1 MNVRVL
7 TDVLAIDR
15 EFTYTVPEGWA
26 DDPRFGVGTMVRVV
40 LHGRRVGGWITEVG
54 VEAPEE
60 VELTP
65 LAKLSSVGP
74 GRELMDLSEWAA
86 WRWAGRRAHFL
97 RTASPQ
103 RVVAGLPR
111 PQRSRMVPSG
121 DYADHFEGEGRTL
134 RQGPSDDPL
143 PIALA
148 AASRGQALI
157 LVPDHGRADDLARR
171 LGREG
176 AWAVRYP
183 DGWDAAAAG
192 ATVVGTLSAAWAP
205 APDLAAVLVVD
216 EHDESYRS
224 ESAPTW
230 SGRDVAVE
238 RARRAG
244 VPCVLLSPVP
254 SLEALRSRPV
264 MRPSRGT
271 ERDSWPQVEVVDRR
285 GEDPGRA
292 GLYSPELVRALRDGG
307 RAACVLNRRGRA
319 LLLACHLCGE
329 LAVCT
334 ECNAPM
340 RQTEDKQLRCRA
352 GDHVRPLVC
361 AECGSTKMR
370 NLRAGVKRVREEI
383 EALIRTPV
391 AEATG
396 SGYDGPP
403 TARVVVGTEAV
414 LHLGRPFD
422 TVAFLE
428 FDQELLAPR
437 FRARE
442 QALALIA
449 RAARITGPRDA
460 GGKIVLQTRLPDD
473 PAVTA
478 ALQADPAQLAR
489 AERDRRQELGLPP
502 YGAIAVVSGPV
513 AGDYMERFG
522 TPLGVQIAPDPSGQ
536 YFLRAPDYDT
546 LCDALA
552 SAERPSGRLRIDVDP
567 IRAI

>member
-26 DDPRFGVGTMVRVV
+26 DDPRFGVGAVVRVV
-40 LHGRRVGGWITEVG
+40 LHGRRVGGWITEMG
-54 VEAPEE
+54 VEAPGE
-60 VELTP
+60 VDLTP
-65 LAKLSSVGP
+65 LAKLSSLGP
-74 GRELMDLSEWAA
+74 GRELIDLSAWAA

-103 RVVAGLPR
+103 RVVAALPKS
-111 PQRSRMVPSG
+111 QRSRTVPSG
-121 DYADHFEGEGRTL
+121 DYADLFEGEGRTL

-157 LVPDHGRADDLARR
+157 LVPDHSRADDLARQ

-183 DGWDAAAAG
+183 DGWAGAAAG

-244 VPCVLLSPVP
+244 VPCVLLSPAP
-254 SLEALRSRPV
+254 SLEALRSRPA
-264 MRPSRGT
+264 MRPSRGA

-285 GEDPGRA
+285 SEDPGRA

-307 RAACVLNRRGRA
+307 RVACVLNRRGRA

-334 ECNAPM
+334 ECDAPM

-352 GDHVRPLVC
+352 GDHFRPMVC

-396 SGYDGPP
+396 SGYVGPP

-422 TVAFLE
+422 VVAFLE

-449 RAARITGPRDA
+449 RAARITGSRES

-473 PAVTA
+473 PVVTA
-478 ALQADPAQLAR
+478 ALRADPALLAR

-502 YGAIAVVSGPV
+502 YGAIAVVSGPE
-513 AGDYMERFG
+513 AGEYMARLG
-522 TPLGVQIAPDPSGQ
+522 TPLGVQIAPDPGGQ
-536 YFLRAPDYDT
+536 FFLRAPDYDT

-552 SAERPSGRLRIDVDP
+552 SVERPSGRLRIDVDP

>member
-1 MNVRVL
+1 
-7 TDVLAIDR
+7 
-15 EFTYTVPEGWA
+15 
-26 DDPRFGVGTMVRVV
+26 MVRVV

-54 VEAPEE
+54 VEAPAEMD
-60 VELTP
+60 LTP
-65 LAKLSSVGP
+65 LAKLSSLGP
-74 GRELMDLSEWAA
+74 RRELIDLSGWAA

-97 RTASPQ
+97 RTASPP
-103 RVVAGLPR
+103 RVVTGLPR

-121 DYADHFEGEGRTL
+121 DYADLFDGEGRTL
-134 RQGPSDDPL
+134 RHAPSDDPL

-171 LGREG
+171 LGRQG
-176 AWAVRYP
+176 AWVARYP
-183 DGWDAAAAG
+183 DGWAAAAAG

-205 APDLAAVLVVD
+205 APDLAAVLVID

-230 SGRDVAVE
+230 SGRDVALE

-264 MRPSRGT
+264 MGPPRGT
-271 ERDSWPQVEVVDRR
+271 ERAGWPKVDVVDRR
-285 GEDPGRA
+285 SEDPGRA
-292 GLYSPELVRALRDGG
+292 GLYSPKLVQALLDGG
-307 RAACVLNRRGRA
+307 RAACVLNRRGRS
-319 LLLACHLCGE
+319 LLLACRVCGE

-334 ECNAPM
+334 ECGTSM
-340 RQTEDKQLRCRA
+340 RQDDDKRLVCRSA
-352 GDHVRPLVC
+352 GHSRPVVC
-361 AECGSTKMR
+361 AECGSTGMR
-370 NLRAGVKRVREEI
+370 NLRAGIKRVREEI
-383 EALIRTPV
+383 EALVRTPV

-396 SGYDGPP
+396 SGYVGAP

-428 FDQELLAPR
+428 LDQELLAPR

-449 RAARITGPRDA
+449 RAARITGPGEA
-460 GGKIVLQTRLPDD
+460 GGKIVLQTRMPDD
-473 PAVTA
+473 PVVAA
-478 ALQADPAQLAR
+478 ALRADPAQLAR
-489 AERDRRQELGLPP
+489 SERDRRQELGLPP

-513 AGDYMERFG
+513 AGEYMERFG
-522 TPLGVQIAPDPSGQ
+522 TPLGVQIAPDPGGQ
-536 YFLRAPDYDT
+536 FFLRAPDYDT

-552 SAERPSGRLRIDVDP
+552 SVERPSGRLRIDVDP
-567 IRAI
+567 VRAI

>member
-1 MNVRVL
+1 
-7 TDVLAIDR
+7 
-15 EFTYTVPEGWA
+15 
-26 DDPRFGVGTMVRVV
+26 MVRVV

-54 VEAPEE
+54 VESPEG

-65 LAKLSSVGP
+65 LAKLSSLGP
-74 GRELMDLSEWAA
+74 DRGLIDLSQWAA

-97 RTASPQ
+97 RTASPP

-111 PQRSRMVPSG
+111 PQRSRVVSSG
-121 DYADHFEGEGRTL
+121 DYADLFEGEGRTL

-143 PIALA
+143 PVALA

-157 LVPDHGRADDLARR
+157 LVPDHDRADELARR

-176 AWAVRYP
+176 VWAARHP
-183 DGWDAAAAG
+183 DGWAAAAAG
-192 ATVVGTLSAAWAP
+192 ATVVGTVSAAWAP
-205 APDLAAVLVVD
+205 APDLAAVLVID

-230 SGRDVAVE
+230 SGRDVAME
-238 RARRAG
+238 RAQRAG

-254 SLEALRSRPV
+254 TLEALRSRPV
-264 MRPSRGT
+264 MRPSRGG
-271 ERDSWPQVEVVDRR
+271 ERASWPQVEVVDRR

-292 GLYSPELVRALRDGG
+292 GLYSPKLVQSLRDGG
-307 RAACVLNRRGRA
+307 RAACVLNRRGRS
-319 LLLACHLCGE
+319 LLLACRVCGE

-334 ECNAPM
+334 ECGASM
-340 RQTEDKQLRCRA
+340 RQEDDKRLVCRSA
-352 GDHVRPLVC
+352 GHSRPVVC
-361 AECGSTKMR
+361 AECGSTGMR

-383 EALIRTPV
+383 EALVRTPV
-391 AEATG
+391 AEATS

-442 QALALIA
+442 QALALVA

-473 PAVTA
+473 PVVTA
-478 ALQADPAQLAR
+478 ALRADPALVAR

-502 YGAIAVVSGPV
+502 YGAIAVVSGPE
-513 AGDYMERFG
+513 AGEFMERFG
-522 TPLGVQIAPDPSGQ
+522 TPLGVQIAPDPGGQ
-536 YFLRAPDYDT
+536 FFLRAPDYDT
-546 LCDALA
+546 LCDTLA
-552 SAERPSGRLRIDVDP
+552 AVERPSGRLRIDVDP

>member
-7 TDVLAIDR
+7 TDVIAIDK
-15 EFTYTVPEGWA
+15 EFTYAVPDGWA
-26 DDPRFGVGTMVRVV
+26 DDPRFGVGAMVRVA

-54 VEAPEE
+54 VEPPEGM
-60 VELTP
+60 ELTP
-65 LAKLSSVGP
+65 LAKLSSQGP
-74 GRELMDLSEWAA
+74 DRGLIDLSEWAA

-97 RTASPQ
+97 RTASPS
-103 RVVAGLPR
+103 RVVAALPR

-121 DYADHFEGEGRTL
+121 DYADLFEGEGHTL

-157 LVPDHGRADDLARR
+157 LVPDHGRADEMARR

-176 AWAVRYP
+176 VWAVRYP
-183 DGWDAAAAG
+183 DGWAGAAAG
-192 ATVVGTLSAAWAP
+192 ATVVGTVSAAWAP

-224 ESAPTW
+224 ESTPTW

-254 SLEALRSRPV
+254 SLEALRSRPL
-264 MRPSRGT
+264 MRLSRGT
-271 ERDSWPQVEVVDRR
+271 ERASWPQVEVVDRR
-285 GEDPGRA
+285 SEDPGRA
-292 GLYSPELVRALRDGG
+292 GLYSPQLVQALRDGG
-307 RAACVLNRRGRA
+307 QAACVLNRRGRS
-319 LLLACHLCGE
+319 LLLACRVCGE

-334 ECNAPM
+334 ECGASMGQDDDKRLVCRSGGHSRPM
-340 RQTEDKQLRCRA
+340 
-352 GDHVRPLVC
+352 VC
-361 AECGSTKMR
+361 AECGSTGMR

-383 EALIRTPV
+383 EALLRTPV

-396 SGYDGPP
+396 RGYDGPP

-414 LHLGRPFD
+414 LHLGRPFGL
-422 TVAFLE
+422 VAFLE

-437 FRARE
+437 FRGRE
-442 QALALIA
+442 QALAFIA

-473 PAVTA
+473 PVVTA
-478 ALQADPAQLAR
+478 ALRADPALLAR
-489 AERDRRQELGLPP
+489 AERDRRQDLGLPP
-502 YGAIAVVSGPV
+502 YGAIAVVSGPE
-513 AGDYMERFG
+513 AGEFMERFG

-536 YFLRAPDYDT
+536 FFLRAPDYDI
-546 LCDALA
+546 LCAALA
-552 SAERPSGRLRIDVDP
+552 AVERPGGRLRIDVDP

>member
-7 TDVLAIDR
+7 TDVLALDR

-65 LAKLSSVGP
+65 LAKLSSLGP
-74 GRELMDLSEWAA
+74 GRELMDLSAWAA

-97 RTASPQ
+97 RTASPP

-111 PQRSRMVPSG
+111 PRRSRMVPSG
-121 DYADHFEGEGRTL
+121 DFADLFEGEGRTL

-176 AWAVRYP
+176 VWAVRFP
-183 DGWDAAAAG
+183 DGWAGAAAG

-264 MRPSRGT
+264 MRPSRGA

-285 GEDPGRA
+285 SEDPGRA

-307 RAACVLNRRGRA
+307 RVACVLNRRGRA

-329 LAVCT
+329 LAVW
-334 ECNAPM
+334 
-340 RQTEDKQLRCRA
+340 
-352 GDHVRPLVC
+352 
-361 AECGSTKMR
+361 
-370 NLRAGVKRVREEI
+370 
-383 EALIRTPV
+383 
-391 AEATG
+391 
-396 SGYDGPP
+396 
-403 TARVVVGTEAV
+403 
-414 LHLGRPFD
+414 
-422 TVAFLE
+422 
-428 FDQELLAPR
+428 
-437 FRARE
+437 
-442 QALALIA
+442 
-449 RAARITGPRDA
+449 
-460 GGKIVLQTRLPDD
+460 
-473 PAVTA
+473 
-478 ALQADPAQLAR
+478 
-489 AERDRRQELGLPP
+489 
-502 YGAIAVVSGPV
+502 
-513 AGDYMERFG
+513 
-522 TPLGVQIAPDPSGQ
+522 
-536 YFLRAPDYDT
+536 
-546 LCDALA
+546 
-552 SAERPSGRLRIDVDP
+552 
-567 IRAI
+567 

>member
-1 MNVRVL
+1 
-7 TDVLAIDR
+7 
-15 EFTYTVPEGWA
+15 
-26 DDPRFGVGTMVRVV
+26 MVRVV
-40 LHGRRVGGWITEVG
+40 LHGRRVGGWITEMD
-54 VEAPEE
+54 VESPEG

-65 LAKLSSVGP
+65 LAKLSSLGP
-74 GRELMDLSEWAA
+74 GRELIDLSEWAA

-97 RTASPQ
+97 RTASPP
-103 RVVAGLPR
+103 RVVAALSR
-111 PQRSRMVPSG
+111 PQRSRMVPSA
-121 DYADHFEGEGRTL
+121 DYADLFEGEGRTL
-134 RQGPSDDPL
+134 RQGPSDDTL

-157 LVPDHGRADDLARR
+157 LVPDHGRADELARR

-176 AWAVRYP
+176 VWAVRYP
-183 DGWDAAAAG
+183 DGWAAAAAG
-192 ATVVGTLSAAWAP
+192 ATVVGTVSAAWAP
-205 APDLAAVLVVD
+205 APHLSAVLVID

-224 ESAPTW
+224 EAAPTW
-230 SGRDVAVE
+230 SGRDVAIE

-254 SLEALRSRPV
+254 SLEALRSRLV
-264 MRPSRGT
+264 MRPTQGT
-271 ERDSWPQVEVVDRR
+271 ERAGWPQVEVVDRR
-285 GEDPGRA
+285 SEDPGRA
-292 GLYSPELVRALRDGG
+292 GLYSPQLVQALRDGG
-307 RAACVLNRRGRA
+307 RAACVLNRRGRS

-334 ECNAPM
+334 ECTAPM

-370 NLRAGVKRVREEI
+370 NLRVGIKRVREEV
-383 EALIRTPV
+383 EALVRTPV

-422 TVAFLE
+422 LVAFLE

-460 GGKIVLQTRLPDD
+460 GGKIVLQTRLPDS
-473 PAVTA
+473 PVVAA
-478 ALQADPAQLAR
+478 ALRADPALLAR

-513 AGDYMERFG
+513 AGEYMGRFG
-522 TPLGVQIAPDPSGQ
+522 TPLGVRIASDPGGQ
-536 YFLRAPDYDT
+536 FFLRAPDYDT

-552 SAERPSGRLRIDVDP
+552 SVERPSGRLRIDVDP